1 MDDVSLS
8 SLLRSHRRARHLT
21 QEQLAEA
28 SGLSV
33 RSVRN
38 LESGAVSTPRI
49 SSLQRIAEALRLDDA
64 TYRHLTDL
72 AVCGHHER
80 GPTEPAAAWSAPAP
94 AMLALRPGL
103 NLVLV
108 EVSRN
113 GALAGPKGIQLIAA
127 GDTIAALVPVS
138 GPEPD
143 LTDDQGR

>member
-8 SLLRSHRRARHLT
+8 SLLRSQRRARHLT

-38 LESGAVSTPRI
+38 LESGAVSTPRV
-49 SSLQRIAEALRLDDA
+49 SSLQRIAEALRLDEA
-64 TYRHLTDL
+64 TYQHLTDL
-72 AVCGHHER
+72 AVCGHHEC
-80 GPTEPAAAWSAPAP
+80 GPTEPATVRSAEAP

-103 NLVLV
+103 NIVLV

-113 GALAGPKGIQLIAA
+113 GALAGPEGMRLIAA

-138 GPEPD
+138 GPEWD
-143 LTDDQGR
+143 LADDQGR